1 MVLRNL
7 HAKILHR
14 VLPSKK
20 YFQVH
25 ETKINAVPD
34 PRDCK
39 SWWRSSTNM
48 GWLQFINIVII
59 FTLIMLS
66 YLLIMHVAFIQNLTY
81 PVTEFVIA
89 YTVFHNLQ
97 SVLSQ
102 LKQESISLF
111 CDEKVFDIVPK
122 VILQSAGELKNSK
135 SCRPLS
141 WKSFKRNRFLGC
153 FGQVKSI

>member
-59 FTLIMLS
+59 FTLILLS
-66 YLLIMHVAFIQNLTY
+66 YLLIMHVAFIQYLTY

-89 YTVFHNLQ
+89 YTVFNNLQ

-111 CDEKVFDIVPK
+111 CNEKVFGIIPDI
-122 VILQSAGELKNSK
+122 ILHSAEELKNSK

-141 WKSFKRNRFLGC
+141 GKSFKRNLFLGC

>member
-1 MVLRNL
+1 
-7 HAKILHR
+7 
-14 VLPSKK
+14 
-20 YFQVH
+20 
-25 ETKINAVPD
+25 
-34 PRDCK
+34 
-39 SWWRSSTNM
+39 M